1 MALRLAAE
9 KPFMTRV
16 AIVYHSGY
24 GHTKKQALA
33 VAAGAKAGGAKVD
46 VIEADGLGD
55 PEGETWSPLDAADAI
70 IFGSPTYMGSVSAA
84 FEAFAD
90 ATSKKWYAEAWK
102 DKVAA
107 GFTCSSSFHGS
118 KQTTL
123 QRLCE
128 LAMQHG
134 MIWVGPGLMPTEPT
148 HPDGEEVGNNR
159 LGFYL
164 GAAAQAGQTASAE
177 EAPAKGD
184 ISMAYALGERVAQ
197 VATRLA

>member
-1 MALRLAAE
+1 MI
-9 KPFMTRV
+9 KV

-24 GHTKKQALA
+24 GHTEKQAHA
-33 VAAGAKAGGAKVD
+33 VADGAREGGAEVD
-46 VIEADGLGD
+46 VIDASALGEPDGD
-55 PEGETWSPLDAADAI
+55 DWAPLDAADAL
-70 IFGSPTYMGSVSAA
+70 IFGSPTYMGSVSGP
-84 FEAFAD
+84 FETFAD
-90 ATSKKWYAEAWK
+90 KTSKKWFTQAWK

-118 KQTTL
+118 KQVTL

-148 HPDGEEVGNNR
+148 HPDTDPEGDNR

-164 GAAAQAGQTASAE
+164 GAAAQAGQKAGPE
-177 EAPAKGD
+177 EAPAAGD
-184 ISMAYALGERVAQ
+184 LANARALGRRVAE
-197 VATRLA
+197 VAARLG

>member
-1 MALRLAAE
+1 MA
-9 KPFMTRV
+9 KI

-33 VAAGAKAGGAKVD
+33 VAEGARAGGAEVD
-46 VIEADGLGD
+46 VLEADALGD
-55 PEGETWSPLDAADAI
+55 PEGDDWAPLDAADAI
-70 IFGSPTYMGSVSAA
+70 IFGSPTYMGSVSGP
-84 FEAFAD
+84 FESFVD
-90 ATSKKWYAEAWK
+90 KTSKKWFTQAWHGK
-102 DKVAA
+102 IGA

-118 KQTTL
+118 KQVTL

-148 HPDGEEVGNNR
+148 HPDTDKDGNNR

-164 GAAAQAGQTASAE
+164 GAAAQAGQNASPE
-177 EAPAKGD
+177 EAPTNGD
-184 ISMAYALGERVAQ
+184 LANAHALGKRVAE
-197 VATRLA
+197 VAARMG